1 MTHLSCE
8 ALILAKHFLIQV
20 CKLTIIDDSQ
30 TPQVEGNESF
40 IVDLNSAVNAR
51 IAQPSEAIILI
62 NDTLND
68 SQLILFCHII
78 FMLVH
83 K

>member
-1 MTHLSCE
+1 M
-8 ALILAKHFLIQV
+8 
-20 CKLTIIDDSQ
+20 
-30 TPQVEGNESF
+30 N
-40 IVDLNSAVNAR
+40 LNSAVNAR

-68 SQLILFCHII
+68 SQLALFCNDSVVFKINSFI
-78 FMLVH
+78 NSDFKSV